1 MNNMLDKRSGSVL
14 LSLLLSGI
22 LCLFA
27 GSANAQ
33 TRPIPRM
40 GDVGHGKQ
48 LIVDGE
54 PFIML
59 SGEIHNSSTGSS
71 HYMKDIWQRMAD
83 KNMNSIIAAASW
95 ELVEPEEGKFDF
107 TLVDDMILGC
117 REAGLR
123 LAILWFGSWK
133 NGKSTYVPGWV
144 KNDTKRF
151 QLAYT
156 KNGNKD
162 NTVSALGENTM
173 KADAKAF
180 AALMRHI
187 REIDE
192 EYRTVILIQV
202 ENEMGTLGNSR
213 GGGNGSFQRDYSP
226 LAEKAWKKGVP
237 AELTQYLK
245 AHEKELQPAVADAWR
260 ANGKKMSG
268 SWEEVF
274 GPSVMTAKEDWQNEY
289 PYLAE
294 ELFNVWNYA
303 KYVGYI
309 AEQGKKEYPLPMY
322 INSWLK
328 QNAEGPGNYPSGG
341 PQPHVYDIWRAA
353 APAIDFYAP
362 DIYAVQ
368 YFDWVCSTFSS
379 QGNPLFIPE
388 TQSSAA
394 GAARAFYTF
403 GKYNAQC
410 YAPFG
415 IDGGGGVLTADRND
429 RSYDM
434 TYAMLGNLMP
444 YLKQYG
450 GTENVAGLFVDSNKN
465 TDSVQM
471 GRFTITAR
479 PYSTARFAEV
489 AGVNVGEQ
497 GDRNTTAAGFIIFRL
512 AEDEFL
518 IAGGVGGCGISVS
531 GTPAKQGNVIGLERL
546 DEISFDENGNMRKH
560 RLNGD
565 EASMGFRV
573 REGEVKAFLIKLY
586 EY

>member
-1 MNNMLDKRSGSVL
+1 MKGKTIGGAL
-14 LSLLLSGI
+14 LPLLLAGLVS
-22 LCLFA
+22 LFA
-27 GSANAQ
+27 VSANAQ
-33 TRPIPRM
+33 TRPIAHLA
-40 GDVGHGKQ
+40 DTGHGVQ

-83 KNMNSIIAAASW
+83 KNMNSIIAATSW
-95 ELVEPEEGKFDF
+95 ELIEPEEGKFDF
-107 TLVDDMILGC
+107 TLVDEMILGC
-117 REAGLR
+117 RKAGLR
-123 LAILWFGSWK
+123 LAVLWFGSWK

-151 QLAYT
+151 PLAVN
-156 KNGNKD
+156 KNGEKD

-192 EYRTVILIQV
+192 EYRTVILVQV
-202 ENEMGTLGNSR
+202 ENEIGTLSGLYR
-213 GGGNGSFQRDYSP
+213 GASGVFQRDYSP

-245 AHEKELQPAVADAWR
+245 AHEAELQPAVAEAWA
-260 ANGKKMSG
+260 ANGRRMSG

-274 GPSVMTAKEDWQNEY
+274 GPSVMTAKVDWQNEY

-322 INSWLK
+322 VNSWLK

-353 APAIDFYAP
+353 APAIDFYSP

-368 YFDWVCSTFSS
+368 YYDYVCSAFST

-388 TQSSAA
+388 TQSTPA

-415 IDGGGGVLTADRND
+415 IDGGGGVLSADRND
-429 RSYDM
+429 KSFDKTYD
-434 TYAMLGNLMP
+434 MLGNLMP
-444 YLKQYG
+444 YLKKYC
-450 GTENVAGLFVDSNKN
+450 GTEDAAGLFIDADKD

-479 PYSTARFAEV
+479 PFSTARFAEV

-497 GDRNTTAAGFIIFRL
+497 GTASSSAAGFIIFRL

-518 IAGGVGGCGISVS
+518 IAGGIGDCGISVS
-531 GTPAKQGNVIGLERL
+531 GTPSKKGNVVGLERL
-546 DEISFDENGNMRKH
+546 DEISFDENGHMLRH

-565 EASMGFRV
+565 EASLGFRV

>member
-1 MNNMLDKRSGSVL
+1 MKLTLKLITLV
-14 LSLLLSGI
+14 
-22 LCLFA
+22 LCLMA
-27 GSANAQ
+27 GSALAQ
-33 TRPIPRM
+33 EPSMPHM
-40 GDVGHGKQ
+40 ADLGHGQQ
-48 LIVDGE
+48 LIVDGK
-54 PFIML
+54 PFVML
-59 SGEIHNSSTGSS
+59 SGEIHNSSTGSA
-71 HYMKDIWQRMAD
+71 HYMRDIWQRMAD

-95 ELVEPEEGKFDF
+95 ELVEPEEGKYDF
-107 TLVDDMILGC
+107 SLVDSMIIGC
-117 REAGLR
+117 RKAGLR

-133 NGKSTYVPGWV
+133 NGRSTYVPGWV

-151 QLAYT
+151 PLAMNADGEKT
-156 KNGNKD
+156 NI
-162 NTVSALGENTM
+162 VSALGENTM

-180 AALMRHI
+180 AAMMRHI
-187 REIDE
+187 REIDSKD
-192 EYRTVILIQV
+192 RTVILIQV
-202 ENEMGTLGNSR
+202 ENEIGMLGNSF
-213 GGGNGSFQRDYSP
+213 GGGSTVAFRRDFSP

-245 AHEKELQPAVADAWR
+245 AHENELQPAVADAWK

-274 GPSVMTAKEDWQNEY
+274 GKSEPAPGEDWQNEY

-294 ELFNVWNYA
+294 EIFNVWNYA

-309 AEQGKKEYPLPMY
+309 AAEGKKEYPLPMY
-322 INSWLK
+322 VNSWLK
-328 QNAEGPGNYPSGG
+328 QNGNGPGNYPSGG
-341 PQPHVYDIWRAA
+341 PQPHIYDIWRAG
-353 APAIDFYAP
+353 APAIDFFAP
-362 DIYAVQ
+362 DIYVVQ

-388 TQSSAA
+388 TQSTPA

-415 IDGGGGVLTADRND
+415 IDGGGSMLSADRND
-429 RSYDM
+429 TSYDM
-434 TYAMLGNLMP
+434 TYAMMGNLMP
-444 YLKQYG
+444 YYLKYG
-450 GTENVAGLFVDSNKN
+450 GTDDIAGLFVEGERR
-465 TDSVQM
+465 TDEVKM

-479 PYSTARFAEV
+479 PFSTARFGAV
-489 AGVNVGEQ
+489 AGVNVAEV
-497 GDRNTTAAGFIIFRL
+497 RENTAVPAGFIVFRL

-518 IAGGVGGCGISVS
+518 IAGGVGPCSISIT
-531 GTPAKQGNVIGLERL
+531 GTPKKDGNVIGLERI
-546 DEISFDENGNMRKH
+546 DEISFDGNGNMLKH